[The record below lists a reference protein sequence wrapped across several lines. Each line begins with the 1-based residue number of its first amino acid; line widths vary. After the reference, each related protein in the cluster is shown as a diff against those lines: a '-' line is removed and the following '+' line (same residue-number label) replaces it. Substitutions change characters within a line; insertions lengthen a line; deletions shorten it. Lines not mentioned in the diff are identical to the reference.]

1 MRLKNY
7 FNKLDTPY
15 IELFSNSF
23 WSVIGSVIAK
33 ILLFLVWIF
42 VARILSPELYGEFS
56 IIKSTTLLFADFVG
70 MSFAIAATKYIAEYH
85 NDSAKLEKLIGF
97 FILIGVI
104 FGIIACLLVFC
115 LADKICIYL
124 LKAEHLKGLIQA
136 SSLVLFVS
144 TLNNGQMG
152 ILRGFSKYKLVAKIN
167 LLQILLAAPVFVVGT
182 IYFSLKGAVFAYVF
196 YNVIVC
202 FLAQYEIRKICKERA
217 IVPTFRNLNNE
228 VKVIFNYILPYMI
241 SIFVTILAQWYNET
255 RVAALG
261 GEGFVQLGYYSAI
274 NVIQTT
280 IISFAVVVCSPF
292 VPIMAKYKKDASSIA
307 MLNRLNT
314 LIPLYVSMLIA
325 IPLMLFPQIITIFY
339 GDDYATCEMYILTV
353 IIVSY
358 SVLIIY
364 KQAIARLVAV
374 YELQWIYLLDSVVL
388 SVSFVVGFKLLYS
401 WGIFGLTCT
410 FLVSYLL
417 SCLIFTPVYVRK
429 GLITKDIF
437 KDKLLWLLVASM
449 LVAGGLFVLNCA
461 LYVRLLFLLLF
472 CTMLGIYIFRQIS
485 AYRNR
490 KKAMHC

>member
-1 MRLKNY
+1 M
-7 FNKLDTPY
+7 KLRTYLCKLNTPY
-15 IELFSNSF
+15 IELLSNSF
-23 WSVIGSVIAK
+23 WSVVGTVSAK
-33 ILLFLVWIF
+33 FLLFLVWIF
-42 VARILSPELYGEFS
+42 VARVLSPELYGEFS

-70 MSFAIAATKYIAEYH
+70 MSFAIAAIKYIAEYSV
-85 NDSAKLEKLIGF
+85 DKVKLGRLIGF
-97 FILIGVI
+97 FLQTGVI
-104 FGIIACLLVFC
+104 VGIISCLLVFF
-115 LADKICIYL
+115 LSDKICVYL
-124 LKAEHLKGLIQA
+124 LKAERLKELLQA

-144 TLNNGQMG
+144 TLNSVQLG
-152 ILRGFSKYKLVAKIN
+152 ILKGLNNYRIAAKIN
-167 LLQILLAAPVFVVGT
+167 LLQVVVSVPVFVFGT
-182 IYFSLKGAVFAYVF
+182 ICWGLKGAVSAYIF

-202 FLAQYEIRKICKERA
+202 FLAQYEIRKMCKERA
-217 IVPTFRNLNNE
+217 IVPTFTHLSNE
-228 VKVIFNYILPYMI
+228 VKLIFNYVLPYLC
-241 SIFVTILAQWYNET
+241 STLVTVVTQWYNET

-261 GEGFVQLGYYSAI
+261 NEGFVQLGYYSAI

-280 IISFAVVVCSPF
+280 IISLAVVVCAPF
-292 VPIMAKYKKDASSIA
+292 VPIMAKYKKDASSIVT
-307 MLNRLNT
+307 LNKLNT
-314 LIPLYVSMLIA
+314 LVPLYISMLIA

-339 GDDYATCEMYILTV
+339 GKDYATHEVYLLTV
-353 IIVSY
+353 VIVLY
-358 SVLIIY
+358 SVLMIY
-364 KQAIARLVAV
+364 RQAVARLVAV